1 MTTAAYIPHS
11 SNEPMAMPPAP
22 LFKGAAEKR
31 QCNQKYHFV
40 MIFKTP
46 TTAYLTSLSTYA
58 PAIWGA
64 SQSSYRLL

>member
-31 QCNQKYHFV
+31 QPEV
-40 MIFKTP
+40 DTI
-46 TTAYLTSLSTYA
+46 
-58 PAIWGA
+58 
-64 SQSSYRLL
+64 LLWF